1 MRPASASVTRSA
13 GACPADPSSLPDGR
27 ARDRAWPHVAVGHPH
42 CRELIGAQQ
51 LGETDRVAP
60 VRLYPVTGFLRRKRR
75 SHHETLMA
83 ETLNQPVE
91 PISRRPC
98 LIAECQMAVFLCKL
112 GHEFSDRRLR
122 GRELPKK
129 PYLATTAT
137 FRDRHS
143 IAHFDVSIPTMAS
156 L

>member
-1 MRPASASVTRSA
+1 MS
-13 GACPADPSSLPDGR
+13 
-27 ARDRAWPHVAVGHPH
+27 AVGHPH

-60 VRLYPVTGFLRRKRR
+60 VCLYLVTGFLRNKRG
-75 SHHETLMA
+75 SNHDALVA
-83 ETLNQPVE
+83 KALDQPVE
-91 PISRRPC
+91 PISCRTG
-98 LIAECQMAVFLCKL
+98 LIAKRQTTVFLCKL

-137 FRDRHS
+137 FRDRHC
-143 IAHFDVSIPTMAS
+143 ITQF
-156 L
+156 